1 MEPKEAQLF
10 HNRLTHTIKV
20 AQVGRSLAL
29 ALLQTQDEARII
41 AGGGVDPDVVEAA
54 CLGHDMGHPPF
65 GHLAEE
71 ALQQRLRHYPSL
83 DSFEGNAQSFRI
95 VTKLAV
101 RSIDKNQPALN
112 LTRATLRA
120 LLKYPWLKADAPV
133 GKEDKWGAYVSERSV
148 LAWAADKDL
157 GPPDRRSCEAELMDL
172 ADDITYAVHDVE
184 DFFRGG
190 LIPLDRIAS
199 SDAEV
204 ATFIRSAWPRLT
216 TKGFDQSKLEAA
228 LENLRSAF
236 LPDEPYHGRYEDRA
250 ALHLFASNLITRFI
264 VGTFLS
270 ADGHVNVGESERH
283 EIALLKELTWFYV
296 IESPALMTL
305 RHGQALMIRRL
316 FTAADRWAT
325 KAGKTGVQNL
335 PVELRELI
343 RSIQEDEE
351 AIKVYGSATTLQR
364 RAVADY
370 VASLT
375 ELQAVRLHERAYL
388 GSSGAV
394 LDPWLRA

>member
-1 MEPKEAQLF
+1 
-10 HNRLTHTIKV
+10 LTHTIKV
-20 AQVGRSLAL
+20 AQVGRSLAT
-29 ALLQTQDEARII
+29 ALLQTQQEDRIV
-41 AGGGVDPDVVEAA
+41 AGGGLDPDVVEAA
-54 CLGHDMGHPPF
+54 CLAHDIGHPPF
-65 GHLAEE
+65 GHLAET
-71 ALQQRLRHYPSL
+71 ALQQRLRNYATL

-120 LLKYPWLKADAPV
+120 LLKYPWLKVDAPV
-133 GKEDKWGAYVSERSV
+133 GKEDKWGAYLSERS
-148 LAWAADKDL
+148 AFKWAVDTDL
-157 GPPDRRSCEAELMDL
+157 GPPDKRSCEAELMDL

-204 ATFIRSAWPRLT
+204 ANFTKNAWPRLIK
-216 TKGFDQSKLEAA
+216 KGFDQSKLEAA

-236 LPDEPYHGRYEDRA
+236 LPDEPYHGTREDRA
-250 ALHLFASNLITRFI
+250 ALHLFASNLITRF
-264 VGTFLS
+264 VGSVALS
-270 ADGHVNVGESERH
+270 SKGRVTLGDSERH
-283 EIALLKELTWFYV
+283 EIALLKEFTWFYV

-305 RHGQALMIRRL
+305 RHGQALVIRRL

-325 KAGKTGVQNL
+325 EAGKTGVQNL
-335 PVELRELI
+335 PIELREAI
-343 RSIQEDEE
+343 RAIHEDDE
-351 AIKVYGSATTLQR
+351 AIAEYKSASTLQR

-370 VASLT
+370 LASLT

-388 GSSGAV
+388 GSSSAV
-394 LDPWLRA
+394 LEPWLRA